1 MALLGSTKSKIT
13 KNESRENMPYLEIIE
28 VALFHCNIVN
38 NYYQQNLRM
47 LYRFIPGK
55 SFGQLFDISLKKFR
69 FLNHLV

>member
-1 MALLGSTKSKIT
+1 MTLLGSTKSKIT

-38 NYYQQNLRM
+38 NYYQKNLRM

-55 SFGQLFDISLKKFR
+55 SFGQFLIFHSKSLDF
-69 FLNHLV
+69 

>member
-1 MALLGSTKSKIT
+1 MTLLGSTKSKIT

-28 VALFHCNIVN
+28 VALFHCNNVN
-38 NYYQQNLRM
+38 NYYQKNLRM

-69 FLNHLV
+69 FLNHLF

>member
-1 MALLGSTKSKIT
+1 
-13 KNESRENMPYLEIIE
+13 MPYLEIIE

-38 NYYQQNLRM
+38 NYYQKNLRM

>member
-1 MALLGSTKSKIT
+1 MTLLGSTKSKIT

>member
-1 MALLGSTKSKIT
+1 MTLLGSTKSKIT

-69 FLNHLV
+69 FLNHLI